1 MRIIL
6 GLIVSIAWL
15 AAVAFYVD
23 QYVGVENLLGFLP
36 TEIAVFAGAVVL
48 PLVLVWVAAGAF
60 EQAATQRRS
69 AAVLR
74 DLVANQAQAAAAQ
87 LRAAHCLTL
96 LRSAELIERELGTIA
111 RRVAEYLP
119 APKEPKEKTA
129 TNGGAPPDDV
139 DAAFAALLDP
149 ARRGTPK
156 ALRALLDKRTA
167 GRSLMIR
174 YCDAFEALVSDCD
187 ACDINGRLRQHYE
200 RSVMGEV
207 YRLFGEALDRKPA

>member
-1 MRIIL
+1 MRIVL
-6 GLIVSIAWL
+6 GLIVSVAWL
-15 AAVAFYVD
+15 AAVGFYID
-23 QYVGVENLLGFLP
+23 QYVGVENLLGLLP
-36 TEIAVFAGAVVL
+36 TEIAVIAGAVAL
-48 PLVLVWVAAGAF
+48 PTMLVWVAAGAF
-60 EQAATQRRS
+60 EQAAAQRKS
-69 AAVLR
+69 ASVLR
-74 DLVANQAQAAAAQ
+74 DLVENQAQAAAAQ

-96 LRSAELIERELGTIA
+96 LRSAELIERELGTIV
-111 RRVAEYLP
+111 RRIAEYLP
-119 APKEPKEKTA
+119 APKEPKDKTA
-129 TNGGAPPDDV
+129 AGAAAPTDEV

-156 ALRALLDKRTA
+156 ALRALLDKRAA

-187 ACDINGRLRQHYE
+187 ACDAEGRLRRHYE